1 MTKQEKA
8 EWLQRYRLSLLREK
22 QLMEEIAMMR
32 GRMTA
37 LAQSLGN
44 PLVQGGKREV
54 RAARG
59 LERLEQ
65 LEAKL
70 TAEAEKEL
78 ELRGQIEQAIA
89 AMQDQRL
96 QLLLRMHYF
105 SGKSWEAIADVMQ
118 LDERW
123 LRRLH
128 TRALEQLQPDKPGEN
143 FAARP

>member
-44 PLVQGGKREV
+44 PRVQGGKRED
-54 RAARG
+54 RAARV

>member
-32 GRMTA
+32 SRMTA

-44 PLVQGGKREV
+44 PRVQGGKRED
-54 RAARG
+54 RAARV

-70 TAEAEKEL
+70 TAEAEREL

-105 SGKSWEAIADVMQ
+105 IGKSWEAIADVMQ

>member
-1 MTKQEKA
+1 MTKQEKV
-8 EWLQRYRLSLLREK
+8 EWLQRYRLSLMREK
-22 QLMEEIAMMR
+22 QLLEECAMMR
-32 GRMTA
+32 SRMTA
-37 LAQSLGN
+37 LSQSLGQ
-44 PLVQGGKREV
+44 PRVQGGKRED
-54 RAARG
+54 RTARV

-70 TAEAEKEL
+70 TAEAEREL

-89 AMQDQRL
+89 SVEDERL

-105 SGKSWEAIADVMQ
+105 SGKSWDAIADVMQ

-128 TRALEQLQPDKPGEN
+128 TRALEQL
-143 FAARP
+143 RPVS

>member
-32 GRMTA
+32 SRMTA

-44 PLVQGGKREV
+44 PRVQGGKRED
-54 RAARG
+54 RAARV

-89 AMQDQRL
+89 AMRDQRL

-128 TRALEQLQPDKPGEN
+128 TRALGQLQPDKPGEN

>member
-1 MTKQEKA
+1 MTRQEKA
-8 EWLQRYRLSLLREK
+8 EWLQRYRLSLMREK

-44 PLVQGGKREV
+44 PRVQGGKRED
-54 RAARG
+54 RAARV

-65 LEAKL
+65 LETKL
-70 TAEAEKEL
+70 TAEAEGEL
-78 ELRGQIEQAIA
+78 EIREQMERAIGA
-89 AMQDQRL
+89 REDRRL

-105 SGKSWEAIADVMQ
+105 SGKSWEAMADAMQ

-128 TRALEQLQPDKPGEN
+128 TRALEQLQPEEPCKN
-143 FAARP
+143 CAARP